1 MQDVVQQQTKED
13 INNSINNNQKK
24 ENIIVTKKNSQDEIQ
39 YTSPKNI
46 FKRQQGKKN
55 SSVFIPNKR
64 VGVNF
69 KNKKYAEI
77 DRMQER
83 LNKSLEILK
92 IVNEKWKN
100 IDNDIETFVKEEIIN
115 EIMIYLSRVNINK

>member
-1 MQDVVQQQTKED
+1 ML
-13 INNSINNNQKK
+13 QKK
-24 ENIIVTKKNSQDEIQ
+24 TVKMKYKIHHLKIFLSVNKEKNSTALI
-39 YTSPKNI
+39 S
-46 FKRQQGKKN
+46 
-55 SSVFIPNKR
+55 NKR

-69 KNKKYAEI
+69 KNKKYVEI

-92 IVNEKWKN
+92 IVNEKCKN

-115 EIMIYLSRVNINK
+115 EIMIYLSKVNINK